1 MVRLV
6 VLPDAAPVPLAQEV
20 AAELGGGCHVGDV
33 GVERGGEVR
42 GKSLTGRLWGE
53 REKVGGNENS
63 SCSCVVVRYT

>member
-20 AAELGGGCHVGDV
+20 GAQLGGGSHIVDV

-42 GKSLTGRLWGE
+42 GKSFTRRLLRE
-53 REKVGGNENS
+53 RKLEEMITLHVY
-63 SCSCVVVRYT
+63 V